1 MTPEER
7 RAAKDKQ
14 LDDSLGDFDTTLR
27 KEQAR
32 IAREREARRSGASSE
47 GGSGSGEGGGVGDAP
62 GGADKGEKGDKG
74 DKSDSGRSGDA
85 GRRDGDM
92 KSSKQEAKTGGSS
105 SQGKGPS
112 TAPPE
117 AGSGEDDDIV
127 ARQLREAAEKETDP
141 ELREKLWKEYIEY
154 KKSAKH

>member
-7 RAAKDKQ
+7 RAAKEKE
-14 LDDSLGDFDTTLR
+14 LDTSLGDFDTTLR

-32 IAREREARRSGASSE
+32 IAREREARRSATTASN
-47 GGSGSGEGGGVGDAP
+47 SGSEEGSA
-62 GGADKGEKGDKG
+62 GADEKDKGEKGE
-74 DKSDSGRSGDA
+74 KSESGKSAEA
-85 GRRDGDM
+85 GKARDGDL
-92 KSSKQEAKTGGSS
+92 KSSKQENSKAGGASG
-105 SQGKGPS
+105 QGKGPS